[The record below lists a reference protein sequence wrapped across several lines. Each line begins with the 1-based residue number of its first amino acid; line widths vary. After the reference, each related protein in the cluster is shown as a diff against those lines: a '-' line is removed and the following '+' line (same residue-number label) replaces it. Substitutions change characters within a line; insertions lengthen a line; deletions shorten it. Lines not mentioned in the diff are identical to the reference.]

1 MTPAQ
6 YQGWYVPTGGWSVYR
21 RSWRWLLTL
30 GIISVL
36 LGVIAVF
43 DSILA
48 TIASMIFFGWVLLIA
63 GIVEAVHAF
72 RNRRS
77 GHLLLHSLNAIL
89 SIVVGVMLLGNP
101 LAGALVITLLL
112 AAYFTVTGIF
122 RIVSALSLRF
132 PHWGWALAN
141 GIITLLLGILVWV
154 HWPGTAFWI
163 IGLFIGI
170 HLIVT
175 GWAEVMFAL
184 AVRRF
189 VGEPPEIGKAAA
201 V

>member
-72 RNRRS
+72 RNKQRD
-77 GHLLLHSLNAIL
+77 H
-89 SIVVGVMLLGNP
+89 
-101 LAGALVITLLL
+101 
-112 AAYFTVTGIF
+112 
-122 RIVSALSLRF
+122 
-132 PHWGWALAN
+132 
-141 GIITLLLGILVWV
+141 
-154 HWPGTAFWI
+154 
-163 IGLFIGI
+163 
-170 HLIVT
+170 
-175 GWAEVMFAL
+175 
-184 AVRRF
+184 
-189 VGEPPEIGKAAA
+189 
-201 V
+201 